1 MVSDIEV
8 GGYSSDAN
16 PPPLPALTTIHRD
29 LDPIERFSKQALLLA
44 TTTVINNTESLEL
57 ANNAVVELT
66 SRIKQVKDRM
76 DFFTKPIKQHTRL
89 IDGVFKAI
97 IDPLTQANDAW
108 RTKIVKYRLEQQEA
122 QRQVQEILSEQEEKV
137 EGSPSLL
144 TTPVIVIHTI
154 EQQKVMHTESG
165 QKIVASQNWDFT
177 IQDYSLIPESI
188 LRDVIHTARG
198 REALESV
205 IRMKVKSGVR
215 KIDGVRIFPSE
226 QLSVRG

>member
-8 GGYSSDAN
+8 VEDSGNTN
-16 PPPLPALTTIHRD
+16 PPPLPTLTTIHRD
-29 LDPIERFSKQALLLA
+29 LDPIERFSKQALQLA

-66 SRIKQVKDRM
+66 IRIKQVKDRM
-76 DFFTKPIKQHTRL
+76 DFFTRPIKQHTKL

-108 RTKIVKYRLEQQEA
+108 RGKIVKYRLEQQET
-122 QRQVQEILSEQEEKV
+122 QKRIQEILSEGDDIGIKSE
-137 EGSPSLL
+137 L
-144 TTPVIVIHTI
+144 TIIPHTI
-154 EQQKVMHTESG
+154 EQQKSMRTDAGATIS
-165 QKIVASQNWDFT
+165 ASMVWDFAIENT
-177 IQDYSLIPESI
+177 ALIPI
-188 LRDVIHTARG
+188 DLLRDVIHTARG

-205 IRMKVKSGVR
+205 IRMKIKSGVR